1 MESESDVDYDEFSD
15 DLDKIYDSDDLN
27 TAQQHSSDDE
37 DSSGS
42 DGYHCTKNEVF
53 H

>member
-1 MESESDVDYDEFSD
+1 MMSSVM
-15 DLDKIYDSDDLN
+15 IYDSDDLN

-42 DGYHCTKNEVF
+42 DGDHCTKNEVF
-53 H
+53 D

>member
-1 MESESDVDYDEFSD
+1 MKATLIMMISVM
-15 DLDKIYDSDDLN
+15 IYDSDDLN

-42 DGYHCTKNEVF
+42 NGDHCTKNEVF

>member
-1 MESESDVDYDEFSD
+1 MKATLIMMSSVM
-15 DLDKIYDSDDLN
+15 IYDSDDLN

-42 DGYHCTKNEVF
+42 NGDHCTKNEVF

>member
-1 MESESDVDYDEFSD
+1 MMSSVM
-15 DLDKIYDSDDLN
+15 IYDSDDLN

-42 DGYHCTKNEVF
+42 NGDHYTKNEVF